1 MIPKKAKE
9 FKKDVAQEL
18 GLSEEMVSC
27 VIDFYW
33 ETVRRRMTNLSDP
46 AIEIPNFGIF
56 RVKHWAIDEEIEKLK
71 RVIESKEGKFT
82 QYELKRDLEEKI
94 AALEKIKAQVAEE
107 KEKFKNIK
115 QARYAKQIANNME
128 EPEAHLGGSEEQDL
142 QDRHDRGCLPN
153 ENEDLPQV
161 PGD

>member
-115 QARYAKQIANNME
+115 QARYAKQITNNME
-128 EPEAHLGGSEEQDL
+128 EPEAHLGRSEEQDL
-142 QDRHDRGCLPN
+142 QDRHDRGYLPD

>member
-56 RVKHWAIDEEIEKLK
+56 KVKHWAIDNEIEKLK

-94 AALEKIKAQVAEE
+94 AALERIKAQVAEE

-115 QARYAKQIANNME
+115 QERYAKLKDNME
-128 EPEAHLGGSEEQDL
+128 EPEAHLGRSEEQDL
-142 QDRHDRGCLPN
+142 QDGHDGGCVSD
-153 ENEDLPQV
+153 EDEDLSQV